1 MKQSGL
7 LKRQKSVMDV
17 TQTATRDTYKQF
29 MVDTLVST
37 LNDSDV
43 MGHDVFGAKRMN
55 NVIEAWMARFDYF
68 LPALGKSDEADYY
81 QEKLDR
87 SLQKTF
93 GKDGVQ
99 PFSERYEWLKQQKYR

>member
-68 LPALGKSDEADYY
+68 LLALGKSDEAGLLSG
-81 QEKLDR
+81 EA
-87 SLQKTF
+87 
-93 GKDGVQ
+93 G
-99 PFSERYEWLKQQKYR
+99 PFVAEDVRQGWRPAVP